1 MIKIRVEINEMQIK
15 KYKKKWKRSMKP
27 RGVSLKRQTELIN
40 L

>member
-27 RGVSLKRQTELIN
+27 RAGFLKRQAEVISL
-40 L
+40 